1 MLRLFDYWKTAPH
14 NFAGLEKTDYDS
26 ARFVV
31 IPVPFDATSSYRS
44 GARFGPSAIIDA
56 SRNMELFDV
65 ELGEIYKSGIFTL
78 DELEPV
84 HGSVDKTLE
93 RIEFVVSK
101 VLADKKI
108 PVTIG
113 GDHSVT
119 IGALRPFK
127 DISVLQLDAHAD
139 LRDSYEDC
147 RNSHACVMR
156 RALERSEIVQVG
168 IRSFDKEEWDLVQEK
183 ELKCFTRE
191 NIDLDK
197 IVDSVKGKDLYV
209 TIDMDVLDPS
219 VMPGTGTPEPD
230 GLSYSE
236 LVGIL
241 DKVSK
246 ETNIVGF
253 DCVEV
258 MPLPGSVVSEFTAAK
273 LIYKMIGLVAREK

>member
-1 MLRLFDYWKTAPH
+1 MFDYWKTAPY
-14 NFAGLEKTDYDS
+14 NFAGIENSEYES

-31 IPVPFDATSSYRS
+31 IPVPYDATSSYRS

-56 SRNMELFDV
+56 SRNMELFDPK
-65 ELGEIYKSGIFTL
+65 LGEIYKKGIYTL
-78 DELEPV
+78 DEIEPV

-93 RIEFVVSK
+93 RVEFVVSK
-101 VLADKKI
+101 VLEDDKI

-113 GDHSVT
+113 GEHSIT

-156 RALERSEIVQVG
+156 RALERFDIVQAG

-183 ELKCFTRE
+183 GLKCFTRD
-191 NIDLDK
+191 NIDIER
-197 IVDSVKGKDLYV
+197 IVGSVKGKDLYV
-209 TIDMDVLDPS
+209 TIDVDVLDPS

-236 LVGIL
+236 LVNIL
-241 DKVSK
+241 DAVTK
-246 ETNIVGF
+246 EANVVGF

-258 MPLPGSVVSEFTAAK
+258 LPLPGSVVSEFTAAK
-273 LIYKMIGLVAREK
+273 LIYKMMGFVGRKMK